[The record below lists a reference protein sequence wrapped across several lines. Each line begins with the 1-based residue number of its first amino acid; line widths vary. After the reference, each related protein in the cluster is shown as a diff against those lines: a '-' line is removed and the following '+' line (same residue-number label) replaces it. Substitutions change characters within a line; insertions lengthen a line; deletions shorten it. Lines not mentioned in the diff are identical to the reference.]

1 MISDGAVL
9 DVTTREANGYRPSA
23 TSGPD
28 SVKLNFDT
36 EFIFAD
42 STKHLGT
49 KAGEYLYSGTVW
61 SGGDIVQTG
70 SDGQL
75 TGMVTL
81 DGNKS
86 NEGVSVTLSNSENNY
101 TAVTDSDGRYTFSN
115 IEYGSY
121 ILNIQKLNFLN
132 YRKSAI
138 VISNSNIVNISE
150 VV

>member
-115 IEYGSY
+115 VEYGSY
-121 ILNIQKLNFLN
+121 I
-132 YRKSAI
+132 
-138 VISNSNIVNISE
+138 
-150 VV
+150 